1 MQELKAE
8 KTRESGK
15 TAEDFWK
22 PAIKVMCDSKLADT
36 LNAVDPN
43 DVPVRTLRLLEEKI
57 FHREDADAAK
67 IRNFSVAAEGEKC
80 ADWPRPSAAPPRRT
94 ASPRGHHAPLS
105 SLEIR
110 TARPAASAPPTPSDR
125 YGAAA

>member
-1 MQELKAE
+1 M
-8 KTRESGK
+8 T
-15 TAEDFWK
+15 EDFWK

-67 IRNFSVAAEGEKC
+67 IRNFSVAAEGEKR
-80 ADWPRPSAAPPRRT
+80 ADRPRHARPVGGTTSLTWVTPALRLPRASFVARDLDSAAGGLRASNSERAIRR
-94 ASPRGHHAPLS
+94 SCRLIFS
-105 SLEIR
+105 
-110 TARPAASAPPTPSDR
+110 
-125 YGAAA
+125 